1 MLTLP
6 QRCVNSSQSL
16 YMSSLLKPKQKA
28 KTNKKKMMNE
38 TKKSFSGGL
47 SYQGVISQGVI
58 APLAIHSN
66 LKYKTCH
73 THIPTFHFFRFKL
86 DETVTLTVHL
96 TQLFYFQNISILF
109 SANKSKHITSN
120 LKSLKR
126 HKLEGGGNL
135 IFIFSG
141 EFLYDGIQ
149 GNVDTP
155 LQIQNSKF

>member
-1 MLTLP
+1 
-6 QRCVNSSQSL
+6 
-16 YMSSLLKPKQKA
+16 
-28 KTNKKKMMNE
+28 MNE
-38 TKKSFSGGL
+38 AKKSFSGGL

-141 EFLYDGIQ
+141 EFLYDGIR
-149 GNVDTP
+149 GMLIP
-155 LQIQNSKF
+155 LYKYKTASFKQKIEFIYFTRAKHNNNGLLATSTLHGSSCSK